1 MNDLNSVFIVGRVT
15 ADPQVRSAKSGTK
28 ILVLRLANHHYS
40 FDEEKKEYAEE
51 TGFFNVV
58 MFGRQAEK
66 WGGSLKKG
74 QRIGVN
80 GRLSQE
86 NWESKEGEKKT
97 RDSIIAYAV
106 QLLDTSVSA
115 A

>member
-1 MNDLNSVFIVGRVT
+1 MNDLNSIFIVGRLA
-15 ADPQVRSAKSGTK
+15 ADPEIKPAKSGLK
-28 ILVLRLANHHYS
+28 VLVLRIANHHYS

-51 TGFFNVV
+51 TGFYRVV
-58 MFGRQAEK
+58 IFGRQAEK
-66 WGGSLKKG
+66 WGGALKKG

-80 GRLSQE
+80 GRLSQDT
-86 NWESKEGEKKT
+86 WDAKEGGKKT

-106 QLLDTSVSA
+106 QLLDVTQPA

>member
-1 MNDLNSVFIVGRVT
+1 MNDLNSVFIVGRVA
-15 ADPQVRSAKSGTK
+15 ADPQVRSAKSGMK
-28 ILVLRLANHHYS
+28 VLSLRIANHHYS

-66 WGGSLKKG
+66 WGASLKKG

-80 GRLSQE
+80 GRLSQD

-97 RDSIIAYAV
+97 RDSIVAYAV
-106 QLLDTSVSA
+106 QLLDVTTPA

>member
-1 MNDLNSVFIVGRVT
+1 MNDLNSVFIVGRV
-15 ADPQVRSAKSGTK
+15 AVDPQVKPAKNGSK
-28 ILVLRLANHHYS
+28 ILILRIANHHYS

-51 TGFFNVV
+51 TGFYSVV

-66 WGGSLKKG
+66 WGAALKKG

-86 NWESKEGEKKT
+86 TWEPKQGVKRT
-97 RDSIIAYAV
+97 TDSIIAYAV
-106 QLLDTSVSA
+106 QLLDATAPA